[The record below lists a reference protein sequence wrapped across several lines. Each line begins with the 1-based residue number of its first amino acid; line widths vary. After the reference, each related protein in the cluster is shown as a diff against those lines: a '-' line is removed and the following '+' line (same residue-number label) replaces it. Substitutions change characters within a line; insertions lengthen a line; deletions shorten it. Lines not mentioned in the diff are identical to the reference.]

1 MRVLLAA
8 LWLIV
13 ASSPLQ
19 AQASRFE
26 VGQRLRLFE
35 SELARHH
42 DAAGRKRALEPLVK
56 VTPTFFSG
64 RLAEVARLLDQAR
77 FALRSDRPPADKVLW
92 AESLVVR
99 TSTRLLDPRSG
110 ELSLTVDPLYKVD
123 VKRPAGARVRF
134 AVLDGRGKTLATS
147 TAELKELPLR
157 HALDVKALPAGD
169 HTLRSEVLLGGKAA
183 AGWEQTVSLAER
195 LADRLAALR
204 KKVKRE
210 EKPASLER
218 ATLGSL
224 VGLLD
229 DLAARKTP
237 ETNHAATRLLAEA
250 EELAAALEAGRAYH
264 GPARPG
270 QFRLKLATGE
280 TVRVQIPAGLK
291 KRKAVPLVVALH
303 GAGGSENLFF
313 DGYGQGKAA
322 ALAAKRGW
330 LLVATRT
337 PLLSLGGPDVVRVVD
352 ALTKVYPVD
361 VKKVFLIGHSMGAA
375 QAVGVAVRRPERL
388 AAVAALGGGGT
399 FRAGERVKDVAFF
412 VGCGDRDFLLGG
424 ARNLRQGLEKGGVK
438 KVVWRQYEDV
448 EHLAVVQLAL
458 DDVFGFFD
466 EVAKRGG
473 S

>member
-1 MRVLLAA
+1 VLLAV
-8 LWLIV
+8 LGIIV
-13 ASSPLQ
+13 ASGPVQ

-35 SELARHH
+35 SELARRH
-42 DAAGRKRALEPLVK
+42 DAAARKRALGPLVK

-77 FALRSDRPPADKVLW
+77 FALRSDRSPADEVLW

-99 TSTRLLDPRSG
+99 TATRLLDTKTG
-110 ELSLTVDPLYKVD
+110 ELALSVEPFYKVEA
-123 VKRPAGARVRF
+123 KRPAAARVRF
-134 AVLDGRGKTLATS
+134 TLLDGRGKALAS
-147 TAELKELPLR
+147 ATAGLKELPLR
-157 HALDVKALPAGD
+157 QTLDVKALPAGD
-169 HTLRSEVLLGGKAA
+169 HTLRSEVLLGGKVA

-195 LADRLAALR
+195 LAERLAALR

-210 EKPASLER
+210 DKPASLER

-224 VGLLD
+224 VELLD

-237 ETNHAATRLLAEA
+237 ETNHAAARLLAEA

-264 GPARPG
+264 GPDRPG
-270 QFRLKLATGE
+270 QFRLKLVTGE
-280 TVRVQIPAGLK
+280 TVRVQVPAGLK
-291 KRKAVPLVVALH
+291 KGTAVPLVVALH

-322 ALAAKRGW
+322 ALAAKRGY
-330 LLVATRT
+330 LMVATRT
-337 PLLSLGGPDVVRVVD
+337 PLLSLGGPDVMRVVD
-352 ALTKVYPVD
+352 ALAKVYPVD
-361 VKKVFLIGHSMGAA
+361 VKKVFLVGHSMGAA
-375 QAVGVAVRRPERL
+375 QAVAAAVRRPERL
-388 AAVAALGGGGT
+388 AAVAALGGGGS

-412 VGCGDRDFLLGG
+412 VGCGDQDFLLGG
-424 ARNLRQGLEKGGVK
+424 ARNLRQALQKGGVK
-438 KVVWRQYEDV
+438 KVVYRQYEDV

-458 DDVFGFFD
+458 DDVFTFFD